1 MAKYNDFQTLLS
13 ELKNDITI
21 KNGII
26 LENNRRYNIERKIN
40 NKWELIS
47 LSQYKN
53 SEDLILVET
62 KELTFTISRWNDTF
76 TLSQQISINTI

>member
-1 MAKYNDFQTLLS
+1 MKTYNDFQTLL
-13 ELKNDITI
+13 EDLKNNITI
-21 KNGII
+21 KNGLI
-26 LENNRRYNIERKIN
+26 LENSEKYNITRKIN

-62 KELTFTISRWNDTF
+62 EELAFTISRWDEAF
-76 TLSQQISINTI
+76 TLGQQISINTK

>member
-1 MAKYNDFQTLLS
+1 MAQYNDFQTLLS
-13 ELKNDITI
+13 DLKNNITI

-26 LENNRRYNIERKIN
+26 LENTRKYNIERKIN

-53 SEDLILVET
+53 SEDLILIET

-76 TLSQQISINTI
+76 TLSQQISLNTK